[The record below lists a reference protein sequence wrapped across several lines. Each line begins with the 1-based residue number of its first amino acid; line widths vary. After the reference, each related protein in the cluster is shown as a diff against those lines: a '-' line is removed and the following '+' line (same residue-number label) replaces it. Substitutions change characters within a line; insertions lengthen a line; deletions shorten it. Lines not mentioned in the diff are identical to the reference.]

1 MAEILKPNE
10 VDPKLLK
17 RLEKRY
23 GSIDMENDFFSSDLG
38 RYFKTSD
45 TDPNT
50 GKVTHDIINLASFG
64 DSLKELSQA
73 LQAIIALSK
82 TTEGKSD
89 AIIQDVAQQVR
100 DVFNQYRTH
109 IRTNYPDQYSSI
121 KDLIEEVSMSGGG
134 TAGPSFTPG
143 TGEQYATPKAF
154 NSNKNAK
161 GAQNIYYY
169 KLGFKPVN
177 REKLRKQAK
186 GVDYIDLYKK

>member
-23 GSIDMENDFFSSDLG
+23 GSIDMENDFFSNDLG

-45 TDPNT
+45 TDPDT

-82 TTEGKSD
+82 TSEGKSD
-89 AIIQDVAQQVR
+89 AVIQDLTQQVR

-109 IRTNYPDQYSSI
+109 IRKNYPDQYSSI

-134 TAGPSFTPG
+134 TAGASFTPG

-177 REKLRKQAK
+177 REKLRKQTK
-186 GVDYIDLYKK
+186 GVDYINLYKK